1 MIYISMDL
9 DENTL
14 VWIGDPKPKLKA
26 LARIPNAP
34 INFTWLD
41 FGAHAGTHID
51 APFYLFND
59 KWKSNEIPL
68 ELLNG
73 DCQVLDLT
81 EVDDMINLNHLK
93 SKQIKST
100 RILLKTKNSYDD
112 LKTYNP
118 KHIAL
123 SEEAA
128 RYLVEKGVKL
138 IGYDYQSFEREG
150 KNVIHRIF
158 MERDVICLD
167 NLRLSQTEEKV
178 YELILLPLKVIG
190 IDAAP
195 ARAILKEL
203 KYEN

>member
-1 MIYISMDL
+1 MDL

-14 VWIGDPKPKLKA
+14 VWIDDPKPKLKA

-123 SEEAA
+123 SEPPVA
-128 RYLVEKGVKL
+128 G
-138 IGYDYQSFEREG
+138 
-150 KNVIHRIF
+150 
-158 MERDVICLD
+158 
-167 NLRLSQTEEKV
+167 
-178 YELILLPLKVIG
+178 
-190 IDAAP
+190 
-195 ARAILKEL
+195 
-203 KYEN
+203 

>member
-1 MIYISMDL
+1 MIDISMDL

-14 VWIGDPKPKLKA
+14 VWIDDPKPKLKA

-167 NLRLSQTEEKV
+167 NLRLSKTEEKV

>member
-1 MIYISMDL
+1 MDL

-14 VWIGDPKPKLKA
+14 VWIDDPKPKLKA

>member
-1 MIYISMDL
+1 MIDISMDL

-14 VWIGDPKPKLKA
+14 VWIDDPKPKLKA

-195 ARAILKEL
+195 ARAVLKEL

>member
-1 MIYISMDL
+1 MIDISMEL

-14 VWIGDPKPKLKA
+14 VWIDDPKPKLKA

>member
-1 MIYISMDL
+1 MIDISMDL

-14 VWIGDPKPKLKA
+14 VWIDDPKPKLKA

-59 KWKSNEIPL
+59 KWKSNEILL

>member
-1 MIYISMDL
+1 MIDISMDL

-14 VWIGDPKPKLKA
+14 VWIDDPKPKLKA

-73 DCQVLDLT
+73 DGQVLDLT

>member
-1 MIYISMDL
+1 MIDISMDL

>member
-1 MIYISMDL
+1 MIDISMDL

-14 VWIGDPKPKLKA
+14 VWIDDPKPKLKA

-178 YELILLPLKVIG
+178 YELILLPLKVNG